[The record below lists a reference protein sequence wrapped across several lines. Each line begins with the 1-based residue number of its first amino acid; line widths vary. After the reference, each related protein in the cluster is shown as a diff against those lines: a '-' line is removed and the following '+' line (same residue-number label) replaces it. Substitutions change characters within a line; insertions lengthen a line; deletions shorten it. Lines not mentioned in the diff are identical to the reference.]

1 MTLPF
6 RELLMM
12 GIIRTLAMM
21 IDILK
26 KVKSRARERT
36 AMPRITKQD
45 KARNRQNILDAAS
58 RMFRS
63 QGIDAVGIAELMKE
77 AGLTHGGFYN
87 HFASKNDLA
96 VEVCS
101 TSYAISLGVLAQAI
115 EDGPGQAG
123 SPLERVVADY
133 LSAAHR
139 DAPDGGCPSVS
150 LATDAGRHSEA
161 VQSAY
166 AEGVEG
172 YLTGFTSELL
182 REAEDKGHEP
192 DPAEARHRAIRL
204 LSEMVGALMLARA
217 VHHVE
222 PELSDE
228 ILQTGRSHALD

>member
-1 MTLPF
+1 
-6 RELLMM
+6 
-12 GIIRTLAMM
+12 
-21 IDILK
+21 
-26 KVKSRARERT
+26 
-36 AMPRITKQD
+36 MPRITKED
-45 KARNRQNILDAAS
+45 KARNRQNILEAAS

-96 VEVCS
+96 VEVCGA
-101 TSYAISLGVLAQAI
+101 SYAASLGVLARTI

-123 SPLERVVADY
+123 SPLEQVVAGY
-133 LSAAHR
+133 LSTAHR
-139 DAPDGGCPSVS
+139 DAPDGGCPSAS
-150 LATDAGRHSEA
+150 LVTDAGRHSEA

-166 AEGVEG
+166 AEGIEG
-172 YLTGFTSELL
+172 YLTGFAAEFL
-182 REAEDKGHEP
+182 REAEEEGHEL
-192 DPAEARHRAIRL
+192 DPAEARHRAVRL

-217 VHHVE
+217 VRRIE

>member
-1 MTLPF
+1 
-6 RELLMM
+6 
-12 GIIRTLAMM
+12 
-21 IDILK
+21 
-26 KVKSRARERT
+26 
-36 AMPRITKQD
+36 MPRITKED
-45 KARNRQNILDAAS
+45 KARNRQNILEAAG

-96 VEVCS
+96 VEVCGAS
-101 TSYAISLGVLAQAI
+101 FAASLGGLARTI
-115 EDGPGQAG
+115 EDGPGQGG
-123 SPLERVVADY
+123 SPLERVVAGY
-133 LSAAHR
+133 LSTAHR
-139 DAPDGGCPSVS
+139 DSPDGGCPSAS
-150 LATDAGRHSEA
+150 LVTDAGRHSEA

-172 YLTGFTSELL
+172 YLTGFAAEFL
-182 REAEDKGHEP
+182 REAEEKGHEL
-192 DPAEARHRAIRL
+192 DPGEARHRAIRL

-217 VHHVE
+217 VRHVE

>member
-1 MTLPF
+1 
-6 RELLMM
+6 
-12 GIIRTLAMM
+12 
-21 IDILK
+21 
-26 KVKSRARERT
+26 
-36 AMPRITKQD
+36 MPRITKED
-45 KARNRQNILDAAS
+45 KARNRQNILEAAS

-101 TSYAISLGVLAQAI
+101 ASYAASLAGLAQTI
-115 EDGPGQAG
+115 EDGPGQGG
-123 SPLERVVADY
+123 SPLERVMADY
-133 LSAAHR
+133 LSTAHR
-139 DAPDGGCPSVS
+139 DAPDGGCPSAS

-161 VQSAY
+161 VQRAY

-172 YLTGFTSELL
+172 YLTGFAAEFL
-182 REAEDKGHEP
+182 REAEEKGHEL

-217 VHHVE
+217 VCHVQ

>member
-1 MTLPF
+1 
-6 RELLMM
+6 
-12 GIIRTLAMM
+12 
-21 IDILK
+21 
-26 KVKSRARERT
+26 
-36 AMPRITKQD
+36 MPRITKED
-45 KARNRQNILDAAS
+45 KARNRQNILEAAS

-96 VEVCS
+96 VEVYGA
-101 TSYAISLGVLAQAI
+101 SYAASLGGLARTI
-115 EDGPGQAG
+115 EDGPDQAG
-123 SPLERVVADY
+123 SPLERVVAGY
-133 LSAAHR
+133 LSTAHR
-139 DAPDGGCPSVS
+139 DAPDGGCPSAS
-150 LATDAGRHSEA
+150 LVTDAGRHSEA

-172 YLTGFTSELL
+172 YLTGFAAEFL
-182 REAEDKGHEP
+182 REAEEKDHEL
-192 DPAEARHRAIRL
+192 DPAEARRRAIRL

-217 VHHVE
+217 VCHVE

>member
-1 MTLPF
+1 
-6 RELLMM
+6 
-12 GIIRTLAMM
+12 
-21 IDILK
+21 
-26 KVKSRARERT
+26 
-36 AMPRITKQD
+36 MPRITKED
-45 KARNRQNILDAAS
+45 KARNRQNILEAAS

-96 VEVCS
+96 VEVCGAS
-101 TSYAISLGVLAQAI
+101 FAASLGGLARTI
-115 EDGPGQAG
+115 EDGPGQGG
-123 SPLERVVADY
+123 SPLERVVAGY
-133 LSAAHR
+133 LSTAHR
-139 DAPDGGCPSVS
+139 DAPDGGCPSAS
-150 LATDAGRHSEA
+150 LVTDAGRHSEA

-172 YLTGFTSELL
+172 YLTGFAAEFL
-182 REAEDKGHEP
+182 REAEEKGHEL

-217 VHHVE
+217 VRHVE

>member
-1 MTLPF
+1 
-6 RELLMM
+6 
-12 GIIRTLAMM
+12 
-21 IDILK
+21 
-26 KVKSRARERT
+26 
-36 AMPRITKQD
+36 MPRITRED
-45 KARNRQNILDAAS
+45 KARNRQNILEAAS

-96 VEVCS
+96 VEVCGAA
-101 TSYAISLGVLAQAI
+101 YAASLEGLARTI

-123 SPLERVVADY
+123 SPLERVVAEY
-133 LSAAHR
+133 LSTAHR
-139 DAPDGGCPSVS
+139 DDPDGGCPSVS

-172 YLTGFTSELL
+172 YLTGFAAEFL
-182 REAEDKGHEP
+182 REAREKGHEL

-204 LSEMVGALMLARA
+204 LSEMVGALTLARA
-217 VHHVE
+217 VRHVE
-222 PELSDE
+222 PELADE
-228 ILQTGRSHALD
+228 ILQTGRSALD

>member
-1 MTLPF
+1 
-6 RELLMM
+6 
-12 GIIRTLAMM
+12 
-21 IDILK
+21 
-26 KVKSRARERT
+26 
-36 AMPRITKQD
+36 MPRITKEN
-45 KARNRQNILDAAS
+45 KARNRQNILEAAG

-96 VEVCS
+96 VEVCGAS
-101 TSYAISLGVLAQAI
+101 FAASLGDLARTI

-123 SPLERVVADY
+123 SPLERVVAGY
-133 LSAAHR
+133 LSTAHR
-139 DAPDGGCPSVS
+139 DAQDGGCPSAS
-150 LATDAGRHSEA
+150 LVTDAGRHSEA

-166 AEGVEG
+166 AEGIEG
-172 YLTGFTSELL
+172 YLTGFAAEFL
-182 REAEDKGHEP
+182 REAEEKGHEL

-217 VHHVE
+217 VCHVE

>member
-1 MTLPF
+1 
-6 RELLMM
+6 
-12 GIIRTLAMM
+12 
-21 IDILK
+21 
-26 KVKSRARERT
+26 
-36 AMPRITKQD
+36 MPRITKQD
-45 KARNRQNILDAAS
+45 KARNRQNILEAAS

-96 VEVCS
+96 VEVCGA
-101 TSYAISLGVLAQAI
+101 SYAASLGGLAQTI

-123 SPLERVVADY
+123 SPLERVMADY
-133 LSAAHR
+133 LSTAHR
-139 DAPDGGCPSVS
+139 DAPDGGCPSAS

-172 YLTGFTSELL
+172 YLTGFAAEFL
-182 REAEDKGHEP
+182 REAEEKGHEL
-192 DPAEARHRAIRL
+192 DPAEARHKAIRL

-217 VHHVE
+217 VCHVE

-228 ILQTGRSHALD
+228 ILHTGRSHALD